1 MSVVPAIYVG
11 TVTHRRLRPVAHALH
26 YDVASLLVDVDDLAA
41 GRTPLLLS
49 HNGFNLFSIHDKDHG
64 EQDGAASIRDYAW
77 REVRK
82 AGLEGEVS
90 RILMFAYPRILG
102 YAFNPLTTYYALD
115 AGSNVRL
122 MIYEVHNTFGGRH
135 TYVCRPEGEGLAEG
149 TAFGTAEKVFRVSP
163 FNGVEGSYGLRAS
176 VPGET
181 LSLGVSLT
189 TAEGPVL
196 KAYFKAERRPLS
208 SVALLGQFFRL
219 PFQSATVVG
228 GIHWEALKL
237 WLKGLNLRSPS

>member
-1 MSVVPAIYVG
+1 MSITPAIYAG
-11 TVTHRRLRPVAHALH
+11 TVTHRRLRPVVHDLS
-26 YDVASLLVDVDDLAA
+26 YSVASLFVDVDQLAR
-41 GRTPLLLS
+41 GETPALLS
-49 HNGFNLFSIHDKDHG
+49 HNRFNLFSIHDRDHG
-64 EQDGAASIRDYAW
+64 DAASIRDFVWGHVA
-77 REVRK
+77 REGLSGEVR
-82 AGLEGEVS
+82 
-90 RILMFAYPRILG
+90 RIFMLAYPRILG
-102 YAFNPLTTYYALD
+102 FAFNPLTTYYAVD
-115 AGSNVRL
+115 AEERVRL

-189 TAEGPVL
+189 TGEGPVL

-208 SVALLGQFFRL
+208 SFALLGQFFRL